1 VARLIDPAIARVVAR
16 RVAGNSA
23 VADSYLM
30 ERLERDLDEAVP
42 FAEARVAETSGIPA
56 PPPVPWGLVD
66 RAGWANANIAGMA
79 RMLAPLADKVATR
92 MEGVPGPIKIAQRV
106 LLSTEVGVLLGYV
119 SRRVLGQYDVLVTE
133 SPERSLPRA
142 APSGAPAKGTVL
154 YFVGPNIIE
163 TERRYGFVPRDFSL
177 WVAVHEV
184 THRFQFAGVPWLQ
197 EKFFELVG
205 RYFESVDLDA
215 SSLAKRVGEAVKKL
229 ASRSLPPE
237 ERNPVYLFAGEN
249 QRRLLDEIQA
259 LMAVVEGHGNYVMD
273 NVGAEVIPSFRR
285 MRRVF
290 EARRK
295 QTTLVQKI
303 FNTALGIEMKLRQYE
318 LGQSFCEA
326 VVSAEGPA
334 ALERLWVAPEMLPSL
349 QELRDPNLWL
359 RRVA

>member
-1 VARLIDPAIARVVAR
+1 MARLIDPAIARVVAR
-16 RVAGNSA
+16 RVAGHSGLS
-23 VADSYLM
+23 DSYLM
-30 ERLERDLDEAVP
+30 ERLERDLDKAVP
-42 FAEARVAETSGIPA
+42 FAESRVAEASGIPA

-66 RAGWANANIAGMA
+66 RAGWANANIAGMT
-79 RMLAPLADKVATR
+79 RMLAPLAEKVATR
-92 MEGVPGPIKIAQRV
+92 MEGVPGPVRVAQRV
-106 LLSTEVGVLLGYV
+106 LLSTEIGVLLGYV

-133 SPERSLPRA
+133 SPSDSVPRRSRA
-142 APSGAPAKGTVL
+142 GAVAEGTVL

-197 EKFFELVG
+197 ERFFELVE
-205 RYFESVDLDA
+205 RYFDSVDLDA
-215 SSLAKRVGEAVKKL
+215 SGLARRLGDAAKKL

-237 ERNPVYLFAGEN
+237 ERNPIYLFAGPN
-249 QRRLLDEIQA
+249 QRRLLDELQA

-273 NVGAEVIPSFRR
+273 KVGADVIPSFRR

-303 FNTALGIEMKLRQYE
+303 FNNALGIEMKLRQYE

-326 VVSAEGPA
+326 VVAAEGPA
-334 ALERLWVAPEMLPSL
+334 ALERLWISPEMFPNLA
-349 QELRDPNLWL
+349 ELREPNLWL

>member
-1 VARLIDPAIARVVAR
+1 VARLIDPGIARVVAR
-16 RVAGNSA
+16 RVAGNSP
-23 VADSYLM
+23 VSDSYLM
-30 ERLERDLDEAVP
+30 ERLERDLDAAVP
-42 FAEARVAETSGIPA
+42 FAEEAVAEESGIPA

-66 RAGWANANIAGMA
+66 RAAWANANIASMTRLLG
-79 RMLAPLADKVATR
+79 PLAEKVSRR
-92 MEGVPGPIKIAQRV
+92 MENVPGPVKFAQRA

-133 SPERSLPRA
+133 SRAETVPRRSRA
-142 APSGAPAKGTVL
+142 GAVPKGAVL

-197 EKFFELVG
+197 DRFFELVG

-215 SSLAKRVGEAVKKL
+215 SSLAKRLGDAARKL
-229 ASRSLPPE
+229 ASRTLPPE
-237 ERNPVYLFAGEN
+237 ERNPIYLLAGEH
-249 QRRLLDEIQA
+249 QRGLLDELQA

-273 NVGAEVIPSFRR
+273 KVGATEIPSFRR

-295 QTTLVQKI
+295 QTTVAQKI
-303 FNTALGIEMKLRQYE
+303 FNNALGIEMKLRQYE
-318 LGQSFCEA
+318 LGQAFCES
-326 VVSAEGPA
+326 VVAAEGPA
-334 ALERLWVAPEMLPSL
+334 ALERLWVSPQMFPNLA
-349 QELRDPNLWL
+349 ELREPQLWL

>member
-1 VARLIDPAIARVVAR
+1 MPRLIDPAIARVVAR
-16 RVAGNSA
+16 RVAGNTA
-23 VADSYLM
+23 VAESYLM

-42 FAEARVAETSGIPA
+42 FAEAEVARASGIPA

-79 RMLAPLADKVATR
+79 RMLAPLADKVAAR
-92 MEGVPGPIKIAQRV
+92 MAGVPGPVRVLQRV
-106 LLSTEVGVLLGYV
+106 VLSTEIGVLLGYV

-133 SPERSLPRA
+133 STESVPRRSG
-142 APSGAPAKGTVL
+142 SGAVAPGTVL

-197 EKFFELVG
+197 DRFFDLVG

-215 SSLAKRVGEAVKKL
+215 SSLAKRLGEAAKKL

-237 ERNPVYLFAGEN
+237 ERNPVYLLAGEN
-249 QRRLLDEIQA
+249 QRRLLDELQA

-273 NVGAEVIPSFRR
+273 KVGAEVIPSFRR

-295 QTTLVQKI
+295 QTTLMQKI
-303 FNTALGIEMKLRQYE
+303 FNNALGIEMKLRQYE
-318 LGQSFCEA
+318 LGQSFCES
-326 VVSAEGPA
+326 VVAAEGPA
-334 ALERLWVAPEMLPSL
+334 ALERLWVAPEMFPNLA
-349 QELRDPNLWL
+349 ELRDPNLWL
-359 RRVA
+359 KRVA

>member
-1 VARLIDPAIARVVAR
+1 MARLIDPTVARVVAK
-16 RVAGNSA
+16 RVAGTSPLA
-23 VADSYLM
+23 QSYLM

-42 FAEARVAETSGIPA
+42 MSEQLVAEASGIPA

-66 RAGWANANIAGMA
+66 RAAWANANITGMV
-79 RMLAPLADKVATR
+79 RMLAPLADKVAER
-92 MEGVPGPIKIAQRV
+92 MQGVPAPVRFAQRAV
-106 LLSTEVGVLLGYV
+106 LSSEIGVLLGYV

-133 SPERSLPRA
+133 GPADSTPRRGR
-142 APSGAPAKGTVL
+142 PGAVPHGAVL

-163 TERRYGFVPRDFSL
+163 TERRYGFVPWDFSL

-197 EKFFELVG
+197 KTFFEIISE
-205 RYFESVDLDA
+205 YFESIDLDA
-215 SSLAKRVGEAVKKL
+215 TSLARRLGEAARKL

-237 ERNPVYLFAGEN
+237 ERNPVYLLAGER
-249 QRRLLDEIQA
+249 QRGLLDQIQS

-273 NVGAEVIPSFRR
+273 KVGADVIPSFKR

-295 QTTLVQKI
+295 QTTLVQRI
-303 FNTALGIEMKLRQYE
+303 FNNALGLEMKLRQYE
-318 LGQSFCEA
+318 LGQKFCEA
-326 VVSAEGPA
+326 VVDAEGPQ
-334 ALERLWVAPEMLPSL
+334 ALERLWLSPEMLPNL
-349 QELRDPNLWL
+349 TELREPQSWL